1 MKDSVKE
8 LKSAWRMGRWII
20 VALVLIVMYIRL
32 ARREDEE
39 LATFFGE
46 VFLAYAAR
54 TRAFLPWGRGRAVPP
69 RGTPERPPRD
79 AETLTGGEQE

>member
-46 VFLAYAAR
+46 AFLDYAAR
-54 TRAFLPWGRGRAVPP
+54 TRAFLPWGARPSGAAP
-69 RGTPERPPRD
+69 RHSGTPSP
-79 AETLTGGEQE
+79 GC